1 MVDEVFAGRS
11 SKKYSESKLLKDV
24 QNKQEFYPDR
34 ILQFAPKSSIV
45 GDTSSIITAKT
56 KNGLLSKIPT
66 ATFEVEKC

>member
-34 ILQFAPKSSIV
+34 ILQFAPKLKFEDFANIFR
-45 GDTSSIITAKT
+45 AK
-56 KNGLLSKIPT
+56 SKCIC
-66 ATFEVEKC
+66 K

>member
-24 QNKQEFYPDR
+24 QSKQDFYPDR
-34 ILQFAPKSSIV
+34 ILQFAPNSSLV
-45 GDTSSIITAKT
+45 GDTTQILKTAT

-66 ATFEVEKC
+66 ATFAGG